1 MKLVMFIAC
10 HTGDGGE
17 GGANLPTVA
26 VEQGAE
32 TAVGFTGSIGCEDA
46 NEWTEAFFNLMQQD
60 GMTVEEACARLAEV
74 AFKDSGM
81 ANYVICGNGN
91 ATLS

>member
-1 MKLVMFIAC
+1 M
-10 HTGDGGE
+10 
-17 GGANLPTVA
+17 
-26 VEQGAE
+26 
-32 TAVGFTGSIGCEDA
+32 GFTGSIGCEDA

-60 GMTVEEACARLAEV
+60 GMTVEEACARLAED
-74 AFKDSGM
+74 AFKDTEM